1 MSDRIKCPVC
11 RCEISGDG
19 RVIFRQ
25 SKEFIALENLRRQIP
40 ELRKKIEA
48 LERASDYREAVRS
61 ESGAGTT

>member
-1 MSDRIKCPVC
+1 MSERIKCPVC

-25 SKEFIALENLRRQIP
+25 SKEFTALENLRRQIP

-48 LERASDYREAVRS
+48 LERASGSRESSLDRS
-61 ESGAGTT
+61 G